1 MMSLRRLP
9 QCVWRCTDPIRHYNP
24 TNIDKQGGDMY
35 QTLKWEVR
43 EHVGVLTLNRPER
56 LNAIDNVMRGEF
68 EQVLR
73 AAEADPEVWT
83 IIATGNGR
91 GFCSGADLKAR
102 AEAEKS
108 GAASTSP
115 QPLFDMKYYY
125 AIGFSQINK
134 PVIAAVNGVTRGA
147 GCNMAFAAD
156 FRILSEQANFGVNFV
171 ERGLM
176 GETSTWYLPRLVG
189 HARAAEICLL
199 GEPFTAAQ
207 AMAWGL
213 ATAVVPHERLMDEA
227 MALARKLNSKAPI
240 AVQMTKIALRRAW
253 EQDVEQQLELQNT
266 MNNKL
271 KGTEDT
277 KEALRAFIEK
287 RPPVFRGA

>member
-1 MMSLRRLP
+1 
-9 QCVWRCTDPIRHYNP
+9 
-24 TNIDKQGGDMY
+24 MY
-35 QTLKWEVR
+35 QAIQWEVHD
-43 EHVGVLTLNRPER
+43 HVGILRLNRPER
-56 LNAIDNVMRGEF
+56 LNAIDDTMRHEI

-73 AAEADPEVWT
+73 TAESDPAVWT
-83 IIATGNGR
+83 IVATGNGR

-102 AEAEKS
+102 ADAEKAGKALS
-108 GAASTSP
+108 PP

-189 HARAAEICLL
+189 HAKAAEICLL
-199 GEPFTAAQ
+199 GEPFDAQ
-207 AMAWGL
+207 QALAWGL
-213 ATAVVPHERLMDEA
+213 ATKVVPHDRLMDEA
-227 MALARKLNSKAPI
+227 LALAAKLNSKAPI
-240 AVQMTKIALRRAW
+240 AVQMTKVALRRAW
-253 EQDVEQQLELQNT
+253 VQDVEQQFELQNT

-271 KGTEDT
+271 RGTADT
-277 KEALRAFIEK
+277 QEALRAFIEK
-287 RPPVFRGA
+287 RPPVFRGC